1 MAKITVLKQ
10 EVVTPPGK
18 KYQVCE
24 LGYKTEEGKVKA
36 MKIFG
41 FGDQKAVFDVASKAQ
56 PGDVIEAQFAQNDK
70 GYWQF
75 SGLAPTGEKVSPSV
89 VPTGMAGGSGS
100 SRGNWE
106 TPEERAARQ
115 VMIVRQSSLSNAI
128 ALHAAASPKGTEA
141 TVDDI
146 VTTAKFFEAYVLGK
160 PTITGE
166 VE

>member
-10 EVVTPPGK
+10 ETVTPTGK
-18 KYQVCE
+18 NYKVCE
-24 LGYKTEEGKVKA
+24 LGYRTEEGKVKA

-41 FGDQKAVFDVASKAQ
+41 FGDSKGVFDVASKLQ
-56 PGDVIEAQFAQNDK
+56 SGEIVEAQFAQNDK

-75 SGLAPTGEKVSPSV
+75 SSLTPTGTKEAADKGNTHSPAS
-89 VPTGMAGGSGS
+89 A

-115 VMIVRQSSLSNAI
+115 VMIVRQSSLSNAV
-128 ALHAAASPKGTEA
+128 AFFASREPKGTTADAKAVVEL
-141 TVDDI
+141 
-146 VTTAKFFEAYVLGK
+146 AKFFEGYVLDK
-160 PTITGE
+160 PTVTGE

>member
-10 EVVTPPGK
+10 ETVTPAGK
-18 KYQVCE
+18 SYKVCE
-24 LGYKTEEGKVKA
+24 LGYRTEEGKVKA

-41 FGDQKAVFDVASKAQ
+41 FGDSKGVFDVASKLQ
-56 PGDVIEAQFAQNDK
+56 SGEIVEAQFAQNDK

-75 SGLAPTGEKVSPSV
+75 SSLTPTGTKEAADKGNTHSSSS
-89 VPTGMAGGSGS
+89 A

-128 ALHAAASPKGTEA
+128 ALFAGQAPKGHAATPEDVIMVAEQ
-141 TVDDI
+141 
-146 VTTAKFFEAYVLGK
+146 FEAYVLGK
-160 PTITGE
+160 PQVTGE